1 MTLEFCISI
10 WTPIYKE
17 KYFNLSCLMHKLGE
31 LGENSRSNVR
41 IFYMYLDVYFWAKMF
56 IAYFDNEIED

>member
-1 MTLEFCISI
+1 
-10 WTPIYKE
+10 
-17 KYFNLSCLMHKLGE
+17 MHKLGE

-56 IAYFDNEIED
+56 IAYFDILMRFVEEIEE